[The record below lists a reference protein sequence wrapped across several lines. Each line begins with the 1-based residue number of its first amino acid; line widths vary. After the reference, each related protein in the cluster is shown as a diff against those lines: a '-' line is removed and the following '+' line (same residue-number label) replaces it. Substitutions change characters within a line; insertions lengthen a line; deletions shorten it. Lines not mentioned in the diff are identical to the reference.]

1 MKITSKSVSI
11 IAALEMATTGVLAFN
26 ANNADAA
33 TVATVHSGVVARLY
47 ASNGNLITNRAL
59 SPNSAW
65 AVGKTATINGETM
78 YQVATNEYLRA
89 QDSSLA
95 GQAQQSS
102 NKVAGKATTL
112 LPLFRDDTNKMA
124 DRSLAPNS
132 EWAIGKYIVNKNG
145 QQFVQVSTHEY
156 ADASNLTYNHPMTN
170 PTYIADFGINTH
182 FSVVGSMNMGNGWG
196 TGDSS
201 SDTSTDTPTNNGNDN
216 DVSNNS
222 DIDPNLNANVEVGT
236 NGLTYEQIHKRYPKV
251 SDVREAVIETI
262 NTERQSRGL
271 APVAEDSGLDSIA
284 GRRAEEIS
292 TNFTHYDAAGN
303 SIFVNY
309 LHKEIPNM
317 YSQGENI
324 FGSPWMDL
332 TDQTALGY
340 ANLVLDNYRGE
351 GVSTTWNHY
360 SAIINPNATKIGVGI
375 YESSDGNI
383 YTAEDFAR

>member
-1 MKITSKSVSI
+1 MKIKSKSVSI
-11 IAALEMATTGVLAFN
+11 LAALAMATTGVLAFN

-65 AVGKTATINGETM
+65 TVGKTTTINGETM

-89 QDSSLA
+89 QDSSLS
-95 GQAQQSS
+95 GQAQQASTHI
-102 NKVAGKATTL
+102 AGKALTL
-112 LPLFRDDTNKMA
+112 LPLYRDDTNKMA
-124 DRSLAPNS
+124 NRSLAPNS

-156 ADASNLTYNHPMTN
+156 ADASNLMYDHPMTN
-170 PTYIADFGINTH
+170 PTYIADFGTNTS

-196 TGDSS
+196 TGNTS
-201 SDTSTDTPTNNGNDN
+201 SDTSTNTSTDTNNNFSNDP
-216 DVSNNS
+216 
-222 DIDPNLNANVEVGT
+222 DIDPNLNADVEVGT
-236 NGLTYEQIHKRYPKV
+236 DGLTYEQIHKRYPKV
-251 SDVREAVIETI
+251 DDVREAVIETI
-262 NTERQSRGL
+262 NEERQSRGL
-271 APVAEDSGLDSIA
+271 APVVEDSGLDSIA
-284 GRRAEEIS
+284 ARRAEEIS

-309 LHKEIPNM
+309 LHKEIPDM

-324 FGSPWMDL
+324 FGSPWMQL
-332 TDQTALGY
+332 TDQTARGY
-340 ANLVLDNYRGE
+340 ADLVLDNYRGE
-351 GVSTTWNHY
+351 GISTTWNHY
-360 SAIINPNATKIGVGI
+360 SAIINPKATKIGVGI
-375 YESSDGNI
+375 YESSNGNI

>member
-11 IAALEMATTGVLAFN
+11 IAALAMATTGVLAFN

-89 QDSSLA
+89 QDSSLT

-102 NKVAGKATTL
+102 TKIAGKATTL

-170 PTYIADFGINTH
+170 PTYIADFGINTN

-196 TGDSS
+196 TGDD
-201 SDTSTDTPTNNGNDN
+201 SDNTNTDNQNQDSTSTDTSTPPTGTGNT
-216 DVSNNS
+216 NS
-222 DIDPNLNANVEVGT
+222 VNTPMPSA
-236 NGLTYEQIHKRYPKV
+236 
-251 SDVREAVIETI
+251 SDVQSAVFASI
-262 NTERQSRGL
+262 NAERRSKGL
-271 APVAEDSGLDSIA
+271 EPVTTDSTLTAIA
-284 GRRAEEIS
+284 QKRAQEIS
-292 TNFTHYDAAGN
+292 TNFTHYDANGN
-303 SIFVNY
+303 EIFKKY
-309 LHKEIPNM
+309 LHEQTS
-317 YSQGENI
+317 YLSQGENI
-324 FGSPWMDL
+324 SGDHWIGLHTPAELADSIMDSFRAEG
-332 TDQTALGY
+332 TDA
-340 ANLVLDNYRGE
+340 
-351 GVSTTWNHY
+351 SWNHY
-360 SAIINPNATKIGVGI
+360 KAIINPNATKVGIGVFV
-375 YESSDGNI
+375 SSDGDHI
-383 YTAEDFAR
+383 YTTEDFAG

>member
-11 IAALEMATTGVLAFN
+11 IAALAMATTGVLAFN
-26 ANNADAA
+26 VNNADAA

-102 NKVAGKATTL
+102 TKIAGKATTL

-156 ADASNLTYNHPMTN
+156 ADASNLMYDHPMTN

-201 SDTSTDTPTNNGNDN
+201 SDTNQGGVTTTTPSQPSTSTDTSVSSNDKNQPVASTEAIQQAILKSIN
-216 DVSNNS
+216 DERASK
-222 DIDPNLNANVEVGT
+222 GT
-236 NGLTYEQIHKRYPKV
+236 
-251 SDVREAVIETI
+251 
-262 NTERQSRGL
+262 
-271 APVAEDSGLDSIA
+271 APVVLDSTLTNIA
-284 GRRAEEIS
+284 MKRAHES
-292 TNFTHYDAAGN
+292 VTNFSHIRADGNHWYAELKQVAPSYIARGENLSLDPWDDLETQTATHLADHIMEMFKGEGEGSATNWTHYTGILD
-303 SIFVNY
+303 S
-309 LHKEIPNM
+309 K
-317 YSQGENI
+317 
-324 FGSPWMDL
+324 
-332 TDQTALGY
+332 
-340 ANLVLDNYRGE
+340 ANKVG
-351 GVSTTWNHY
+351 
-360 SAIINPNATKIGVGI
+360 IGV
-375 YESSDGNI
+375 YVTPDNTV
-383 YTAEDFAR
+383 YTAEDFAG

>member
-1 MKITSKSVSI
+1 MKIKSKSVSVL
-11 IAALEMATTGVLAFN
+11 AALAMATTGVLAFN

-65 AVGKTATINGETM
+65 AVGKTTTINGETM

-89 QDSSLA
+89 QDSSLS
-95 GQAQQSS
+95 GQAQQASTHI
-102 NKVAGKATTL
+102 AGKALTL
-112 LPLFRDDTNKMA
+112 LPLYRDDTNKMA
-124 DRSLAPNS
+124 NRSLAPNS

-156 ADASNLTYNHPMTN
+156 ADASNLMYDHPMTN
-170 PTYIADFGINTH
+170 PTYIADFGTNTS

-196 TGDSS
+196 TDDTS
-201 SDTSTDTPTNNGNDN
+201 SDTSTNTSTDINNN
-216 DVSNNS
+216 VSNDP
-222 DIDPNLNANVEVGT
+222 DIDPNLNADVEVGT
-236 NGLTYEQIHKRYPKV
+236 DGLTYEQIHKRYPKV
-251 SDVREAVIETI
+251 DDVREAVIETI
-262 NTERQSRGL
+262 NEERQSRGL
-271 APVAEDSGLDSIA
+271 APVVEDSGLDSIA
-284 GRRAEEIS
+284 ARRAEEIS

-324 FGSPWMDL
+324 FGSPWMQL
-332 TDQTALGY
+332 TDQSARGY
-340 ANLVLDNYRGE
+340 ADLVLDNYRGE
-351 GVSTTWNHY
+351 GISTTWNHY
-360 SAIINPNATKIGVGI
+360 SAIINPKATKIGVGI
-375 YESSDGNI
+375 YESSNGNI